1 MKIILQEVDIKTSD
15 GEYLNGNLYLPVQS
29 DKVPVIIMRTPYGK
43 HNINT
48 VFDPYIIVKKGFA
61 LLVQNVRGRYE
72 STGIFLPFENEKED
86 GKTTVEWVKEQNWS
100 NGHIYSLGVSYEGFT
115 AMMMGGRG
123 RRSCNFTD
131 YVIRKYTKRLVL

>member
-100 NGHIYSLGVSYEGFT
+100 NGMIIFQ
-115 AMMMGGRG
+115 
-123 RRSCNFTD
+123 N
-131 YVIRKYTKRLVL
+131 